1 MAVPDVRESVQFAP
15 ASAAKAK
22 TRWKWA
28 IGLVAVAVAV
38 AAAIS
43 FVWMSRKPVDSQP
56 MTEVP
61 FTSYPGL
68 ETAPSFSPDG
78 SRIAFSWD
86 SGSGNS
92 SGRPQY
98 DLYVKAIGSETLLR
112 LTNHPSDWISSTWS
126 PDGTQIAFHRLAVD
140 GNGIYVV
147 PALGGPERK
156 LIATHA
162 PANLAAPLS
171 WSPDGKW
178 IAYSDRAADGGD
190 GNRNFLMNVETL
202 ESHEFPHDPSC
213 RHEGGLT
220 FSHGG
225 QELAM
230 ICVHN
235 TSSWEYLV
243 TDLQGKSKRSLAT
256 LHDLLTQP
264 VWSGDD
270 KFLIVAEVTARGNEF
285 EELPV
290 RGGEVRT
297 LSARTGDWPA
307 ISLDGRKLAISV
319 SDSREFNSITSCRS
333 RA

>member
-1 MAVPDVRESVQFAP
+1 
-15 ASAAKAK
+15 
-22 TRWKWA
+22 
-28 IGLVAVAVAV
+28 
-38 AAAIS
+38 
-43 FVWMSRKPVDSQP
+43 MSRKPVDSPPQ
-56 MTEVP
+56 TVVP
-61 FTSYPGL
+61 FKSYPGL

-86 SGSGNS
+86 SASGSNGSGRS
-92 SGRPQY
+92 QY

-140 GNGIYVV
+140 GTGIYVV

-178 IAYSDRAADGGD
+178 IAYSDRAADSGD
-190 GNRNFLMNVETL
+190 GNRSFLMNVETL
-202 ESHEFPHDPSC
+202 ESHEFPHDPAC
-213 RHEGGLT
+213 RHEGALT

-230 ICVHN
+230 GCAHN

-243 TDLQGKSKRSLAT
+243 TDLQGKSRREVAPLP
-256 LHDLLTQP
+256 DQLTMP

-270 KFLIVAEVTARGNEF
+270 RFLIVAVANAGGYEF
-285 EELPV
+285 AELPV

-297 LSARTGDWPA
+297 SSAPTGEWPA
-307 ISLDGRKLAISV
+307 VSLDGHKLAISV
-319 SDSREFNSITSCRS
+319 SDNHINI
-333 RA
+333 